1 MENLK
6 LYAIITGRVQ
16 GVFFRVNTRNK
27 ANDLGLTG
35 WVKNNYDGDV
45 EVVCEGSKEKIDKM
59 LEWLKK
65 GPKYSKVI
73 KVEHYYDVKEEGF
86 KDFKIVY

>member
-1 MENLK
+1 MRLH
-6 LYAIITGRVQ
+6 AIISGRVQ

-35 WVKNNYDGDV
+35 WVKNRWDDKV
-45 EVVCEGSKEKIDKM
+45 EVVCEGPKEKIDIM
-59 LEWLKK
+59 LEWLKR

-73 KVEHYYDVKEEGF
+73 NVEHFFDLKEEGF
-86 KDFKIVY
+86 QDFRIIH

>member
-1 MENLK
+1 MEKLR
-6 LYAIITGRVQ
+6 LYAIISGRVQ

-27 ANDLGLTG
+27 AYELGLTG

-45 EVVCEGSKEKIDKM
+45 EVVCEGPKENIDRM

-65 GPKYSKVI
+65 GPNYAKVI
-73 KVEHYYDVKEEGF
+73 KVEHFFDVKEEGF
-86 KDFKIVY
+86 EDFKIVH

>member
-1 MENLK
+1 VEK
-6 LYAIITGRVQ
+6 LRLHAIISGRVQ

-35 WVKNNYDGDV
+35 WVKNRWDDKV
-45 EVVCEGSKEKIDKM
+45 EVVCEGPKEKIDRM

-65 GPKYSKVI
+65 GPKYSKVTQ
-73 KVEHYYDVKEEGF
+73 VEHYFDIKEEGF
-86 KDFKIVY
+86 QDFRIIH